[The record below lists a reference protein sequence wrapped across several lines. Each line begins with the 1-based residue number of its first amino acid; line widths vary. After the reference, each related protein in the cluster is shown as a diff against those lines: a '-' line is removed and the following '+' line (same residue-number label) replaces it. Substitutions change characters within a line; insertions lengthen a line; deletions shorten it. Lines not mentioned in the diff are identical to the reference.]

1 MPFTTL
7 NIPGVYLLSS
17 ARVQAVQDVGRRES
31 EIRVSAGSGRHSVSH
46 VRMVDGFSVEPVR
59 GGLLDRLLRREHRME
74 RRAVVPERQLNGGV
88 DFLRRVNSYFQRL
101 RAEHREEK
109 TGNTVLQ
116 DKVDSC
122 SFHPGSNHFSCPE
135 SFLRCPIT
143 LDTPETGVFMR
154 NSRNS
159 DICSLY
165 DKDALLQLIEAGGAH
180 PLSRESIT
188 ESMIMRQDECHF
200 DSKRENFLVKYFNV
214 NSLLR

>member
-7 NIPGVYLLSS
+7 SVPDISQLSP
-17 ARVQAVQDVGRRES
+17 AGIRALQDVARRES
-31 EIRVSAGSGRHSVSH
+31 EIRISTGSRQYTISH
-46 VRMVDGFSVEPVR
+46 VPMLDGFTVEPER

-74 RRAVVPERQLNGGV
+74 RRAVALERQLNGGV
-88 DFLRRVNSYFQRL
+88 DFLRSVNSYFQRL

-135 SFLRCPIT
+135 SFLTCPIT

-154 NSRNS
+154 NSRSS

-188 ESMIMRQDECHF
+188 ESMIIKKDECHF
-200 DSKRENFLVKYFNV
+200 DSKREVFVV
-214 NSLLR
+214 SDI